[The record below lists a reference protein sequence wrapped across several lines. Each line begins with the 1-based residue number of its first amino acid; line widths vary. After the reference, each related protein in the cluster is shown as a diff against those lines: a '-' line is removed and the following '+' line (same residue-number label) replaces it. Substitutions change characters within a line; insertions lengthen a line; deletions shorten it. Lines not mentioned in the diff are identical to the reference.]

1 MMFVFNVTYLS
12 LCTLFLI
19 MSMFSIQLAKF
30 WKFNNGLLWMSISQ
44 IQNTTVLLGYRILG
58 SWVSNALP
66 NGVGKW
72 VSFWGVSFL
81 SPWVEKKK
89 REVLQSLGPVWGPW
103 SLIKGQFWGQII
115 ECLSACLC
123 YFSVTSVP

>member
-1 MMFVFNVTYLS
+1 
-12 LCTLFLI
+12 
-19 MSMFSIQLAKF
+19 
-30 WKFNNGLLWMSISQ
+30 MSISQ

-89 REVLQSLGPVWGPW
+89 REVLQSLGPV
-103 SLIKGQFWGQII
+103 
-115 ECLSACLC
+115 
-123 YFSVTSVP
+123 